1 MSKEK
6 RNNLAI
12 YTLAGS
18 ILLSSVLVSMNQAH
32 GEIDTRQL
40 EMKIRQLERGID
52 SVKNCVNSNFSS
64 LKSSSKTK
72 SFQTCK
78 GYWYHAMT
86 GEEKRYRVTAE
97 YRSVHQLIIEATS
110 PEEAEYFANDI
121 DLDKWKF
128 IDGEYEIVDVAKD
141 YFLKKV
147 KDE

>member
-1 MSKEK
+1 MLKEK

-78 GYWYHAMT
+78 GY
-86 GEEKRYRVTAE
+86 
-97 YRSVHQLIIEATS
+97 
-110 PEEAEYFANDI
+110 
-121 DLDKWKF
+121 
-128 IDGEYEIVDVAKD
+128 
-141 YFLKKV
+141 
-147 KDE
+147 

>member
-40 EMKIRQLERGID
+40 EMEIRQLERGID

-78 GYWYHAMT
+78 GY
-86 GEEKRYRVTAE
+86 
-97 YRSVHQLIIEATS
+97 
-110 PEEAEYFANDI
+110 
-121 DLDKWKF
+121 
-128 IDGEYEIVDVAKD
+128 
-141 YFLKKV
+141 
-147 KDE
+147 

>member
-78 GYWYHAMT
+78 GY
-86 GEEKRYRVTAE
+86 
-97 YRSVHQLIIEATS
+97 
-110 PEEAEYFANDI
+110 
-121 DLDKWKF
+121 
-128 IDGEYEIVDVAKD
+128 
-141 YFLKKV
+141 
-147 KDE
+147 

>member
-78 GYWYHAMT
+78 
-86 GEEKRYRVTAE
+86 
-97 YRSVHQLIIEATS
+97 
-110 PEEAEYFANDI
+110 
-121 DLDKWKF
+121 
-128 IDGEYEIVDVAKD
+128 D
-141 YFLKKV
+141 Y
-147 KDE
+147 